1 MSIPIPPPLEP
12 DLPAAIKI
20 RTRGVVEYAAALD
33 EMRAFTAARDRSA
46 ADEIWLLQ
54 HPPVFTL
61 GASGRREHILGAG
74 SIPIAQSDRGGQV
87 TYHGPGQIVAYTLC
101 DLRRRGRGARAFS
114 RALQFAV
121 VDFLAECG
129 VAAFADPSRPG
140 VLCARRKNRR
150 RRLAHSKRRQLSRR
164 QRQRA
169 DGFGSVRAHRPLRL
183 SGAASHAN
191 RGSCRLRENRPAR
204 RRFGCLVGAAF
215 GRAIGARVGVIHS
228 FFGETLL

>member
-1 MSIPIPPPLEP
+1 MSIPIPPPLNPEAP
-12 DLPAAIKI
+12 TAIKI
-20 RTRGVVEYAAALD
+20 RTRGVVEYAVALD
-33 EMRAFTAARDRSA
+33 EMRAFTAARERSA

-74 SIPIAQSDRGGQV
+74 TIPIAQSDRGGQV
-87 TYHGPGQIVAYTLC
+87 TYHGPGQIVAYALC

-121 VDFLAECG
+121 VDFLAEMRRYRFRRS
-129 VAAFADPSRPG
+129 VASGR
-140 VLCARRKNRR
+140 LCARRKNCR
-150 RRLAHSKRRQLSRR
+150 RRLAHSKRRQLSRS

-169 DGFGSVRAHRPLRL
+169 DGFGSVRAHQPLRL
-183 SGAASHAN
+183 SGVAGHAN
-191 RGSCRLRENRPAR
+191 RGHCRLRKNRPTR

-215 GRAIGARVGVIHS
+215 GRATGARVGVIHS